1 MRLLPAGA
9 AVALLVALAGCSG
22 GEDDGVAIGVDRVQ
36 SWQDVSDR
44 RELPPLAG
52 RTRDGEPLD
61 LASLKG
67 SVVVLNV
74 WGSWCGPCK
83 VEAPALANVSADLM
97 PQGVQFVGLDLEGSY
112 GGGAKAA
119 EAFEKQYG
127 LTYPSIYDTDGSV
140 LVKLRGLVPQ
150 SPPSTLVIDAEGRI
164 AGRVSGTLEDESI
177 LRGLIA
183 DAGGPSD
190 VSGSYA
196 PQPPAATGAPK

>member
-1 MRLLPAGA
+1 MSRVRAAAA
-9 AVALLVALAGCSG
+9 AVLLLTVAGCSGG
-22 GEDDGVAIGVDRVQ
+22 GEDDGVSIGVDRVQ
-36 SWQDVSDR
+36 SWQDVSER
-44 RELPPLAG
+44 RELPALAG

-61 LASLKG
+61 LAALKG

-83 VEAPALANVSADLM
+83 VEAPALAKVSNELM

-112 GGGAKAA
+112 GGGRAAA

-150 SPPSTLVIDAEGRI
+150 SPPSTLVIDPEGRI

-183 DAGGPSD
+183 DAGGPAES
-190 VSGSYA
+190 SWT
-196 PQPPAATGAPK
+196 PEPAATGSPG